1 MGQPKSAIRLP
12 DARQAYEGFRPPIFR
27 VRRFSMNYRKSFL
40 IAPMIAAT
48 CLTAAR
54 ADDKNNKDLPGP
66 IDNLSDLQDTAK
78 MAFKLA
84 DSNNDGQISQKE
96 AVDAGN
102 LIVGGF
108 FFRADANG
116 DGKVTKE
123 EGDQARENL
132 LNQRPLLRF
141 IFQRAEQETAT
152 QGQQANVNQAK
163 QNVMNTLDANRDGS
177 LDATELRQAVQT
189 GVQSLF
195 LTADRNGDGQLNPAE
210 LNGATVEVGRAG
222 LQAAFQTADADKNG
236 AVSREEFDKAI
247 VAPANVVFRV
257 IDANNDGQITD
268 EELRSGVQILARELK
283 SLKVPEPANSIP
295 NQIQSAVERTPTNQ
309 PAPAAAVARPQ

>member
-1 MGQPKSAIRLP
+1 M
-12 DARQAYEGFRPPIFR
+12 
-27 VRRFSMNYRKSFL
+27 RFSKTLVIASTVAAAFL
-40 IAPMIAAT
+40 SNAQ
-48 CLTAAR
+48 
-54 ADDKNNKDLPGP
+54 ADDKGRKDVPGP
-66 IDNLSDLQDTAK
+66 IDSLSDLQDTAK

-84 DSNNDGQISQKE
+84 DSNNDGLISQKE

-102 LIVGGF
+102 LLVGGF

-123 EGDQARENL
+123 EADQARENL

-141 IFQRAEQETAT
+141 VFQRTEQETAQ
-152 QGQQANVNQAK
+152 QGEKAKIDQAR
-163 QNVMNTLDANRDGS
+163 QNIMAAVDSNHDGS

-195 LTADRNGDGQLNPAE
+195 LTADRNGDGQLDPSE
-210 LNGATVEVGRAG
+210 LNGAVVEVGRAG

-247 VAPANVVFRV
+247 INPANVVFRV
-257 IDANNDGQITD
+257 IDANNDGQITN
-268 EELRSGVQILARELK
+268 EELRTGTQILMRELK
-283 SLKVPEPANSIP
+283 SLQVPEPANSLP
-295 NQIQSAVERTPTNQ
+295 NQIRSAVESTPTNKPAAA
-309 PAPAAAVARPQ
+309 PAPAVARPQ

>member
-1 MGQPKSAIRLP
+1 
-12 DARQAYEGFRPPIFR
+12 
-27 VRRFSMNYRKSFL
+27 MNYRKCL
-40 IAPMIAAT
+40 LVVPMLAAA
-48 CLTAAR
+48 CLTTAR
-54 ADDKNNKDLPGP
+54 ADDKANDAPGP
-66 IDNLSDLQDTAK
+66 IDSLSDLQDTAK

-84 DSNNDGQISQKE
+84 DANNDGFISQKE

-132 LNQRPLLRF
+132 FNQRPLLRF
-141 IFQRAEQETAT
+141 VFQRAEQETAN
-152 QGQQANVNQAK
+152 QGQKADLEQAK
-163 QNVMNTLDANRDGS
+163 QNIMNTIDANRDGS

-189 GVQSLF
+189 TVQSLF
-195 LTADRNGDGQLNPAE
+195 LTADRNGDSQLDPAE
-210 LNGATVEVGRAG
+210 LNGAAVEVGRAG
-222 LQAAFQTADADKNG
+222 IQAAFQTADADKNG

-247 VAPANVVFRV
+247 ITPANIVFRV

-268 EELRSGVQILARELK
+268 EELRSGIQILARELK
-283 SLKVPEPANSIP
+283 SLQVPEPANSLP
-295 NQIQSAVERTPTNQ
+295 NQIQSAVNRTPTNQ
-309 PAPAAAVARPQ
+309 PAPAAAQPAPAAAQPAPAVVVPRQ